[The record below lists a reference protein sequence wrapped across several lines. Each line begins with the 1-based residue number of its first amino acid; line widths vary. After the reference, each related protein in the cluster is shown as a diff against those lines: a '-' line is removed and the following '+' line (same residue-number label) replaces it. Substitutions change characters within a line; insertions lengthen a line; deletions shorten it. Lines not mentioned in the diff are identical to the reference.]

1 MSITGL
7 VVRAR
12 PERADRVAEIISGI
26 DGVEVHTVTGEGRL
40 VVTVDNLDDAAAA
53 KIFDNF
59 QDIEGVLNTSLVYTR
74 FENDLAD
81 KEQEP

>member
-26 DGVEVHTVTGEGRL
+26 DGVEVHTVTQSRWFCVQCHSPQSEVGTL
-40 VVTVDNLDDAAAA
+40 VPNTFKSSAA
-53 KIFDNF
+53 
-59 QDIEGVLNTSLVYTR
+59 E
-74 FENDLAD
+74 
-81 KEQEP
+81 